1 MPKKQAF
8 KKGQMVYAASG
19 LSRNNV
25 IICLTQNDEKSK
37 ILYVPI
43 GTIGLVISN
52 GNRRNVRVAWT
63 NGMVGWVHINGIE
76 PLTVKDE

>member
-1 MPKKQAF
+1 MSKKPAF
-8 KKGQMVYAASG
+8 IRGQLVYAATG

-43 GTIGLVISN
+43 GTIGLVISS

-63 NGMVGWVHINGIE
+63 NGMVGWVHINGIQ
-76 PLTVKDE
+76 PLLVKDE